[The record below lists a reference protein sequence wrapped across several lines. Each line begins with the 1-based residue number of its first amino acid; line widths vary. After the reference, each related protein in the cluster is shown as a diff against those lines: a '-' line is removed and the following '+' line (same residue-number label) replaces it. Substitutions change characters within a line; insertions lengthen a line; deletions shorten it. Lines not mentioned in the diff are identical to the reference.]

1 MQIPAEDTYFYVLGV
16 ILILWGGPV
25 LLAESGGLMES
36 GIGYDCGVSVEI
48 STRILTSCSSWSM
61 EVELLK
67 YLTFSASL

>member
-1 MQIPAEDTYFYVLGV
+1 
-16 ILILWGGPV
+16 
-25 LLAESGGLMES
+25 MES

-48 STRILTSCSSWSM
+48 STRLLTSCSSWSM